1 MINDEN
7 KEVEILDEEID
18 LGIYETART
27 SNDAFENWK
36 QEEYNEDHHSGEG
49 IYLGDGIY
57 A

>member
-1 MINDEN
+1 MTNDEK

-27 SNDAFENWK
+27 SDDAFENWK
-36 QEEYNEDHHSGEG
+36 QEEYDDAHHSSEG
-49 IYLGDGIY
+49 VYLGDGIY

>member
-1 MINDEN
+1 MTNNEK

-27 SNDAFENWK
+27 SDDAFENWK
-36 QEEYNEDHHSGEG
+36 QEEYNDAHHSCEG
-49 IYLGDGIY
+49 VYLGDGIY